1 MPTGIDATR
10 HREDALALCR
20 QTLADHPLIVVS
32 NRGPVEYQ
40 FAPDNPRP
48 QPRRRSSTVSTA
60 LNALI
65 SSVPFSW
72 VASAMGE
79 GDRLISERAEGA
91 SVRPAVPNCQVNLR
105 FVVTPRRAYHKF
117 YNIFCNPLLWFL
129 QHYMWSPPYTPN
141 VDASVYDAWENGYV
155 VINQAFAES
164 VVAEAVT
171 LGKPPVVMFHDY
183 HLYLAPET
191 VRRHLPDAV
200 LQYLLHIPWPTPHT
214 WRLLPAV
221 MRTAICRSLASC
233 DILGFQSQ
241 LDAHNFLDCC
251 RWFIP
256 EARVDFAA
264 STVTSGGRTTQVR
277 CYPLTID
284 ITEVQQIANSPR
296 ALDYERRLKA
306 VCTEKTIVRV
316 DRAEPNKNIVR
327 GFRAYQLMLDRHPDL
342 RGRVKFLAFLVPS
355 RTHIKQ
361 YERYLG
367 EIDQVVREINSAL
380 GTPEW
385 QPIQTFYENNYVQAI
400 AGLKLCDALLVNPV
414 SDGMS
419 LVAKEGPVVNAR
431 DSVLVLSEG
440 SPAHEQL
447 ADGALSA
454 GPADVEGTG
463 EALYQAMVMPPEERK
478 RRSEQL
484 LTAIQRE
491 DASHW
496 LKMQFKDIRSLS
508 PSHSNGE

>member
-1 MPTGIDATR
+1 MLLVILPSARAGCGQDGFREGSQVLQNTCPRAVTPCFRSTPCLTRWLPYGNFSPYGGAYRNAARPRLPGRLAVPTGIDATR

-200 LQYLLHIPWPTPHT
+200 
-214 WRLLPAV
+214 
-221 MRTAICRSLASC
+221 
-233 DILGFQSQ
+233 
-241 LDAHNFLDCC
+241 
-251 RWFIP
+251 
-256 EARVDFAA
+256 
-264 STVTSGGRTTQVR
+264 
-277 CYPLTID
+277 
-284 ITEVQQIANSPR
+284 
-296 ALDYERRLKA
+296 
-306 VCTEKTIVRV
+306 
-316 DRAEPNKNIVR
+316 
-327 GFRAYQLMLDRHPDL
+327 
-342 RGRVKFLAFLVPS
+342 
-355 RTHIKQ
+355 
-361 YERYLG
+361 
-367 EIDQVVREINSAL
+367 
-380 GTPEW
+380 
-385 QPIQTFYENNYVQAI
+385 
-400 AGLKLCDALLVNPV
+400 
-414 SDGMS
+414 
-419 LVAKEGPVVNAR
+419 
-431 DSVLVLSEG
+431 
-440 SPAHEQL
+440 
-447 ADGALSA
+447 
-454 GPADVEGTG
+454 
-463 EALYQAMVMPPEERK
+463 
-478 RRSEQL
+478 
-484 LTAIQRE
+484 
-491 DASHW
+491 
-496 LKMQFKDIRSLS
+496 
-508 PSHSNGE
+508 